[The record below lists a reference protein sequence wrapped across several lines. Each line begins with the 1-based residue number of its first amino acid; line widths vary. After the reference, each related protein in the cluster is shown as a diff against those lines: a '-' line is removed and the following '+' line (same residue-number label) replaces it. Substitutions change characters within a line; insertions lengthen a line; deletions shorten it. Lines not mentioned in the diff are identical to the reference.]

1 MAVAG
6 RLWYQ
11 RPMAL
16 TLILGSK
23 NYSSWSL
30 RAWLVLELAE
40 LEFEE
45 VTIQLDRPETRGEI
59 LRYSPSGRVPALRD
73 GELAVW
79 DSLAIAE
86 YVAERH
92 PEARLWPQDAGAR
105 AIARAVTAEMH
116 SGFQALRSNMPMN
129 IRRAAP
135 GEGRGPGVDED
146 IARVTAI
153 WRECRERFGAGGP
166 FLFGERTIA
175 DAFYAPVVTRFNTY
189 GVQLDDTCAAY
200 ARAVWELPAMQ
211 EWRRAA
217 EAERHP
223 ISKYDRLV

>member
-1 MAVAG
+1 
-6 RLWYQ
+6 
-11 RPMAL
+11 MAL

-30 RAWLVLELAE
+30 RAWLVLKLAD

-59 LRYSPSGRVPALRD
+59 LRWSPSGRVPALRD
-73 GELAVW
+73 GELAIW

-86 YVAERH
+86 YVAEQH
-92 PEARLWPQDAGAR
+92 PEARLWPSDPSVRAVAR
-105 AIARAVTAEMH
+105 SVTAEMH

-129 IRRAAP
+129 IRRSAP
-135 GEGRGPGVDED
+135 GGGRGPGVDED
-146 IARVTAI
+146 IGRVTAL
-153 WRECRERFGAGGP
+153 WRECRDRFGAGGP

-189 GVQLDDTCAAY
+189 GVQVDDTCAAY
-200 ARAVWELPAMQ
+200 MKAVWELPAMQ
-211 EWRRAA
+211 AWRRAA

-223 ISKYDRLV
+223 ISKYDHLV